1 MMKYIPVGKQVLNE
15 RKKREAAEAKVHK
28 QEAQI
33 AYIAMMSGV
42 DIEVEKEEETNEEQI

>member
-1 MMKYIPVGKQVLNE
+1 MMKYIPLRKQVLQE
-15 RKKREAAEAKVHK
+15 RKKQRATEAKANK

-42 DIEVEKEEETNEEQI
+42 DIEVEKEEETDEEQI